1 MASRHSQLVQA
12 TLDLLT
18 LWRHEVF
25 PVKNLATPHVK
36 GDRVTGWSRGKLKPG
51 VADVCGC
58 HAHGRFLAA
67 EIKITPDVLKPEQL
81 RFKRE
86 VEQRGGLFYEVRNDT
101 QVLLDAHQRGEI

>member
-18 LWRHEVF
+18 LYGHSVF

-58 HAHGRFLAA
+58 HAHGRFIAC
-67 EIKITPDVLKPEQL
+67 EIKITPDMLRLEQL
-81 RFKRE
+81 RFKAE
-86 VEQRGGLFYEVRNDT
+86 VQRRGGLFIEVRDT
-101 QVLLDAHQRGEI
+101 TQALLDAHKQGLI